1 MSKETHTCEEDK
13 KAGLDDPCVTE
24 IQTDLKW
31 LKQGLDEFRL
41 YYAKAHEELIRDN
54 NSDHKEIINQVKMTN
69 GHVAELK
76 IWKNRMEG
84 MIISLSA
91 FGIVAWIG
99 KALIAWL
106 EK

>member
-1 MSKETHTCEEDK
+1 MKTCEELTK
-13 KAGLDDPCVTE
+13 KGHEDPCITE

-31 LKQGLDEFRL
+31 VKQGLDEFRL

-54 NSDHKEIINQVKMTN
+54 NTDHKEIINQVKMTN
-69 GHVAELK
+69 GHVTELK

-91 FGIVAWIG
+91 LGIVTWIG
-99 KALIAWL
+99 KYLIGWL